1 MRSDEIPDR
10 VSHLIDKVSRDLH
23 YVKALAWAPEKF
35 VEYAA
40 DVGELRALAKLV
52 DRPELQVLARG
63 VIKEWEKLI
72 GEKEYGAKD

>member
-40 DVGELRALAKLV
+40 DVGSCALSRSWWTVQSYKCLRAI
-52 DRPELQVLARG
+52 

-72 GEKEYGAKD
+72 GEKEYG